1 MDREAMRLIGSR
13 EAARVLGIDNKRIY
27 KLWYSNQL
35 DFWCINGTLKTYRAA
50 IDAYLDRCSNTECA
64 AIPEQ

>member
-13 EAARVLGIDNKRIY
+13 EAARVLEIDNKGIY

-35 DFWCINGTLKTYRAA
+35 DFWCINGTLKTNRAA

>member
-35 DFWCINGTLKTYRAA
+35 DFWCINGTLKTNRAA
-50 IDAYLDRCSNTECA
+50 IDAYLDRFSNTECA
-64 AIPEQ
+64 SIPEQ

>member
-13 EAARVLGIDNKRIY
+13 EAARVLGIDNKGIY
-27 KLWYSNQL
+27 KLWYSDQL
-35 DFWCINGTLKTYRAA
+35 DYWCINGTMKTNRAA
-50 IDAYLDRCSNTECA
+50 IDAYLDRCNNMEQA

>member
-1 MDREAMRLIGSR
+1 MDREAMRLIGSL
-13 EAARVLGIDNKRIY
+13 EAARVLGIDNKGIY

-35 DFWCINGTLKTYRAA
+35 DFWCINGTLKTNRAA
-50 IDAYLDRCSNTECA
+50 LDAYLDRCSNTECA

>member
-27 KLWYSNQL
+27 KLWYRNQL
-35 DFWCINGTLKTYRAA
+35 DFWCINGTLKTNRAA

>member
-35 DFWCINGTLKTYRAA
+35 DFWCINGTLKTNRAA
-50 IDAYLDRCSNTECA
+50 IDANLDRCSNTECA

>member
-35 DFWCINGTLKTYRAA
+35 DFWCINGTLKTNRAA

>member
-13 EAARVLGIDNKRIY
+13 EAARVLGIDNKGIY

-35 DFWCINGTLKTYRAA
+35 DFWCINGTMRTNLTA
-50 IDAYLDRCSNTECA
+50 IKAYLERSGRTEMEA
-64 AIPEQ
+64 PTEH